1 MTDARMTCTKTT
13 DTGEYRNWILGK
25 FRNKVTNLA
34 STIKKATEQL
44 AEVGLLKE
52 DKSSKKKGRF
62 VQLYTRVGW
71 DHLSDDAKREAERLQ
86 IPRSSFE

>member
-1 MTDARMTCTKTT
+1 MKRRTQLRCWMSMHWTSFGDSSFA
-13 DTGEYRNWILGK
+13 
-25 FRNKVTNLA
+25 A
-34 STIKKATEQL
+34 EQL

-62 VQLYTRVGW
+62 VQFYKKVGW
-71 DHLSDDAKREAERLQ
+71 DHLTDDAKSEAERLQ